1 VWHRTYMS
9 FASSLRE
16 GVEGLIAHDALN
28 VDAAGLA
35 ASVAALDDGQVRMLI
50 GRAGALVREIGVLQA
65 VLAGVAAKRSS
76 RDRGNGGLAAD
87 TGHRTPVE
95 LIQATTGVTRA
106 EATRAV
112 RVGEALVG
120 AGSAGLGAQP
130 AAPVSGDAGWH
141 GALDRLLYQ
150 GALSPAQYGAILTG
164 LGDPPRPRS
173 GGAWGRAAEQLAGE
187 AEQWS
192 VEQLTAQARTLRD
205 MLDPAGAE
213 ERFARRFERRSFRT
227 WTDDEGFSR
236 GSMVFDDEMGPW
248 VRSVLDAALRPRR
261 GGPRFMTDAERA
273 QSEALVGDE
282 RTNEQLSYDVLVDV
296 LRAGALAT
304 AKDVFGAREPGVR
317 LIVTDAPRDAV
328 GRHGATGIVED
339 GGSALPGSVV
349 DRAQC
354 TGGRI
359 RIEADAA
366 GAPLA
371 VGRDE
376 RLFTR
381 AQRIALAAR
390 DGGCLWPGC
399 ERPPSYCEAHH
410 RVPWSEGGVTD
421 TDEGVLLCRFHH
433 LLLHNNGWRIE
444 RVAAGFELHAPPG
457 SGREPVLLRSK
468 SPLRWLWDPP
478 PDRAG
483 WRSARERAP
492 GRAS

>member
-1 VWHRTYMS
+1 MS
-9 FASSLRE
+9 FASILRE
-16 GVEGLIAHDALN
+16 GVEGLVALDALN

-35 ASVAALDDGQVRMLI
+35 ASVAGLDDEQVRLLI
-50 GRAGALVREIGVLQA
+50 ARAGVLVREIGVLQA
-65 VLAGVAAKRSS
+65 VLAGVVAQRSS
-76 RDRGNGGLAAD
+76 RERGSGGLAAG

-120 AGSAGLGAQP
+120 AGAGGGAP
-130 AAPVSGDAGWH
+130 GADAVWH
-141 GALDRLLYQ
+141 AALDRLLYE
-150 GALSPAQYGAILTG
+150 GALSSAQYGAIVSG
-164 LGDPPRPRS
+164 LGDPPRPAL
-173 GGAWGRAAEQLAGE
+173 GGAWGRAAEGLADE
-187 AEQWS
+187 ADQWT
-192 VEQLTAQARTLRD
+192 VEQLTGQARTLRD

-213 ERFARRFERRSFRT
+213 ERFARRFERRSFRI
-227 WTDDEGFSR
+227 WTDGEGFSR
-236 GSMVFDDEMGPW
+236 GSMTFDDEMGPW

-261 GGPRFMTDAERA
+261 GGPRFMTAAERA
-273 QSEALVGDE
+273 ESEALVEDD
-282 RTNEQLSYDVLVDV
+282 RSNEQLSYDVLVDV

-317 LIVTDAPRDAV
+317 LIVTQAEPDAL

-349 DRAQC
+349 DRAHC
-354 TGGRI
+354 AGGGI
-359 RIEADAA
+359 RIDTDTA

-421 TDEGVLLCRFHH
+421 IEDGVLLCRFHH

-444 RVAAGFELHAPPG
+444 RGAAGFELHAPPG
-457 SGREPVLLRSK
+457 SGRDPVPLRSK

-483 WRSARERAP
+483 WRVGFERA
-492 GRAS
+492 S

>member
-1 VWHRTYMS
+1 MS
-9 FASSLRE
+9 FTTNLRS
-16 GVEGLIAHDALN
+16 GVEGLLAVDALN
-28 VDAAGLA
+28 VDASGLA
-35 ASVAALDDGQVRMLI
+35 ASVAGLDDDQVRLLI
-50 GRAGALVREIGVLQA
+50 ARAGSLIREIGVLQA
-65 VLAGVAAKRSS
+65 VLAGVVAQRSS
-76 RDRGNGGLAAD
+76 RERGSGGLAAG

-95 LIQATTGVTRA
+95 LIQATTGITRA

-120 AGSAGLGAQP
+120 AGVV
-130 AAPVSGDAGWH
+130 AAADAGGGAAAWH
-141 GALDRLLYQ
+141 EVLDRRLYE
-150 GALSPAQYGAILTG
+150 GALSPAQYGAILGG
-164 LGDPPRPRS
+164 LGDPPRPALD
-173 GGAWGRAAEQLAGE
+173 GAWARAAGRLADE
-187 AEQWS
+187 EDQWT
-192 VEQLTAQARTLRD
+192 VEQLTGQARTLRD

-213 ERFARRFERRSFRT
+213 ERFARRFERRSFRL
-227 WTDDEGFSR
+227 WTDGDGFSR
-236 GSMVFDDEMGPW
+236 GSMLLDDEMGPW
-248 VRSVLDAALRPRR
+248 LRSVLDAALRPRR
-261 GGPRFMTDAERA
+261 GGPRFMTAGERA
-273 QSEALVGDE
+273 ESEALVGDD

-317 LIVTDAPRDAV
+317 VIVTDAAADPL

-354 TGGRI
+354 AGGRI
-359 RIEADAA
+359 RIDTDAA
-366 GAPLA
+366 GKPLA

-421 TDEGVLLCRFHH
+421 TDDGVLLCRFHH

-444 RVAAGFELHAPPG
+444 RDDAGFELHAPPS
-457 SGREPVLLRSK
+457 SGREPVPLRSK

-483 WRSARERAP
+483 WRTGGERAP
-492 GRAS
+492 ARAS

>member
-1 VWHRTYMS
+1 MS

-16 GVEGLIAHDALN
+16 GVEGLIALEALN

-35 ASVAALDDGQVRMLI
+35 ASVAGLDDDQVRLLI
-50 GRAGALVREIGVLQA
+50 ARAGSLVREIGVLQA
-65 VLAGVAAKRSS
+65 VLAGVAAQRSS
-76 RDRGNGGLAAD
+76 RERGSGGLAAG

-120 AGSAGLGAQP
+120 AGDGDVPGA
-130 AAPVSGDAGWH
+130 DAGWH
-141 GALDRLLYQ
+141 EALDRLLYA
-150 GALSPAQYGAILTG
+150 GALSSAQYGAILSG
-164 LGDPPRPRS
+164 LGEPPHPWS
-173 GGAWGRAAEQLAGE
+173 GGAWGRAAERLAGE

-227 WTDDEGFSR
+227 WTDGDGFAR

-317 LIVTDAPRDAV
+317 IIVTDAPRDAV
-328 GRHGATGIVED
+328 GRHGATGVVED

-354 TGGRI
+354 AGGRI
-359 RIEADAA
+359 RIDTDAA
-366 GAPLA
+366 GTPLA

-410 RVPWSEGGVTD
+410 CVPWSEGGVTD

-444 RVAAGFELHAPPG
+444 RVDAGFALHAPPG
-457 SGREPVLLRSK
+457 SGRDPVPLRSK
-468 SPLRWLWDPP
+468 SPLQWLWDPP
-478 PDRAG
+478 PDRVG
-483 WRSARERAP
+483 WRVARERPRA
-492 GRAS
+492 RAS

>member
-1 VWHRTYMS
+1 MP
-9 FASSLRE
+9 FATTLRE
-16 GVEGLIAHDALN
+16 SVEGLTALDALD
-28 VDAAGLA
+28 VDASDLA
-35 ASVAALDDGQVRMLI
+35 ASVGRLDDDTVRTLI
-50 GRAGALVREIGVLQA
+50 ARAGRVAREIGVLQA
-65 VLAGVAAKRSS
+65 VLAGVAAQRSS
-76 RDRGNGGLAAD
+76 RERGSGGLSAE

-95 LIQATTGVTRA
+95 MIQATTGITRA

-112 RVGEALVG
+112 RVGEALMG
-120 AGSAGLGAQP
+120 T
-130 AAPVSGDAGWH
+130 GDAGWH
-141 GALDRLLYQ
+141 GALDRLLYD
-150 GALSPAQYGAILTG
+150 GALSSAQYGAILTG
-164 LGDPPRPRS
+164 LGDPPTLGVAAAWSR
-173 GGAWGRAAEQLAGE
+173 GAERLADE
-187 AEQWS
+187 ADQWS

-213 ERFARRFERRSFRT
+213 ERFARRFERRSFRL
-227 WTDDEGFSR
+227 WTDGDGFSR

-248 VRSVLDAALRPRR
+248 MRSVLDAALRPRR

-273 QSEALVGDE
+273 EAAALVDDA
-282 RTNEQLSYDVLVDV
+282 RSNEQLSYDVLVDV

-317 LIVTDAPRDAV
+317 VIVTEAPRDGL

-349 DRAQC
+349 DRAHC

-359 RIEADAA
+359 RIEVDAA
-366 GAPLA
+366 GTPLA

-381 AQRIALAAR
+381 AQRVALAAR

-410 RVPWSEGGVTD
+410 SVPWSEGGRTD

-444 RVAAGFELHAPPG
+444 RVEAGFVLHAPPG
-457 SGREPVLLRSK
+457 SGREPVPLRSK

-483 WRSARERAP
+483 WRTAGVQA
-492 GRAS
+492 RAS